1 MAADPKFAAPFP
13 PAVVV
18 PVEPTY
24 ASSLPS
30 FLSPLGSLIDTIDH
44 ARDRLA
50 LPEPGKHEDLGREVK
65 REFLLLPPPPFP
77 RLLSI

>member
-1 MAADPKFAAPFP
+1 MAAEPQFSAPFP
-13 PAVVV
+13 PTAVVV

-30 FLSPLGSLIDTIDH
+30 FLSPLGNLIDRIDH

-65 REFLLLPPPPFP
+65 REFLLSL
-77 RLLSI
+77 